1 MKKLTVVCT
10 CPYSETE
17 LINFVRELASFA
29 TSSSEFIV
37 RLLLVDNL
45 GVSATYSNEVKSAL
59 SALPF
64 AVKVETIL
72 GVKQFYAMFEA
83 AFKVNL
89 GLVAT
94 MDPDMA
100 ANIRD
105 LPLFYKKIKEG
116 KQLVFSVRKQREDVG
131 TFRSLG
137 SQFFNGLL
145 RLLFSV
151 PVRDVNTPMIMFC
164 SSLSSMFQEF
174 PEAAGYPKFYYPYLL
189 GDKFCEVPIV
199 VRSQPKHSSYS
210 WRLLFLLGFQQLKQ
224 AYQFTRF
231 IRKN

>member
-29 TSSSEFIV
+29 TTSNEFIV

-45 GVSATYSNEVKSAL
+45 GVSQVYSKNVISVL

-64 AVKVETIL
+64 AVKLETTL
-72 GVKQFYAMFEA
+72 GVKQFYAMFET
-83 AFKVNL
+83 AFKVSS
-89 GLVAT
+89 GVVVT

-100 ANIRD
+100 VNIQD
-105 LPLFYKKIKEG
+105 LPLFYKKIDEG

-131 TFRSLG
+131 AFRSLG

-145 RLLFSV
+145 RRVFNV

-174 PEAAGYPKFYYPYLL
+174 PEAAGHPKFYYPYVL
-189 GDKFCEVPIV
+189 GDKFCELPIV
-199 VRSQPKHSSYS
+199 VHSKPKRSSYS
-210 WRLLFLLGFQQLKQ
+210 WTLLFLLGLQQLKQ

-231 IRKN
+231 IRKH